1 MIYGGR
7 FMRKSIKRIY
17 ALLCMVVMFVMM
29 IPSMAFAAEADETKV
44 AINVKV
50 PDDWQNPCVWA
61 WDEDGNNAFE
71 AWPGESVR
79 QHQIMKDGIMCG
91 FRIGQIMSL

>member
-29 IPSMAFAAEADETKV
+29 IPAMAFAAEADETS
-44 AINVKV
+44 
-50 PDDWQNPCVWA
+50 
-61 WDEDGNNAFE
+61 GN
-71 AWPGESVR
+71 
-79 QHQIMKDGIMCG
+79 
-91 FRIGQIMSL
+91 